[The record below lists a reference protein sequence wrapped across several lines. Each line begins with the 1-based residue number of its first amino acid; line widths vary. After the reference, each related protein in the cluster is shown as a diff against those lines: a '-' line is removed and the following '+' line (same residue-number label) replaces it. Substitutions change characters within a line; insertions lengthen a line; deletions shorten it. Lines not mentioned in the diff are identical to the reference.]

1 MRKRIFITGM
11 GAISAAGNDVAEL
24 LTSLGSR
31 RSGIGPM
38 RYLRTEL
45 AERYPVGEVKLP
57 NEDLA
62 GRLGLPAGKYSRTFL
77 LGLTAAR
84 EALGGKPTANSVRT
98 GLVSATTVGGMDLSE
113 DYFASI
119 SSGSEADIRVLFS
132 HDCGASTERIARE
145 LGIRGIVS
153 TVSTACSSSA
163 NALQHAADLI
173 RHGYADRMLAGGADS
188 LTRFTLNGFSTLK
201 ILDENQCNPF
211 DENRNGLNLGEA
223 AAFLLLESEESAAN
237 HPDDILCELA
247 GCGNACDAFH
257 QTAMSDNGEGPY
269 LAMRYALADASL
281 SIDDIDYINL
291 HGTGTGNNDMSEG
304 RAIERLCDKRI
315 PPYSTTKSYTGHT
328 LGAAGAI
335 EAVISVLS
343 IRNRMIFPNLN
354 FRTRMKELSCDPV
367 HELVRDAELKHVMSN
382 SFGFGGNNSSV
393 IFSKAIDIPE
403 RNQ

>member
-11 GAISAAGNDVAEL
+11 GAISAAGNNVAEL
-24 LTSLGSR
+24 LSSLENR
-31 RSGIGPM
+31 RSGIGPI
-38 RYLRTEL
+38 RHLRTEL
-45 AERYPVGEVKLP
+45 AGRYPAGEVTSS

-62 GRLGLPAGKYSRTFL
+62 ARLGLPAGKHSRTFL

-84 EALGGKPTANSVRT
+84 KALGGKTATDFVRT

-113 DYFASI
+113 EYFTAVH
-119 SSGSEADIRVLFS
+119 SGAAADIRVLFS
-132 HDCGASTERIARE
+132 HDCGAATERIARE
-145 LGIRGIVS
+145 LGLRGVVS

-163 NALQHAADLI
+163 NALQYAAGLI

-201 ILDENQCNPF
+201 ILDDKQCNPF

-223 AAFLLLESEESAAN
+223 AAFLLLESEESAVR

-257 QTAMSDNGEGPY
+257 QTAMSDDGEGPY
-269 LAMRYALADASL
+269 LAMRHALDDASL

-304 RAIERLCDKRI
+304 RAIERLFDKRI
-315 PPYSTTKSYTGHT
+315 PSYSTTKSYTGHT

-343 IRNRMIFPNLN
+343 IRSRMIFPNLN

-367 HELVRDAELKHVMSN
+367 HELVRNTELKHVMSN

-393 IFSKAIDIPE
+393 IFSKVTDIPE
-403 RNQ
+403 RAK